1 MACIRTITFTF
12 DLEKLSQFDNF
23 SKVQR
28 LSLPYV
34 LKNLKSNFNH
44 ILERKIKIITN
55 SKNLNFTQTIE

>member
-1 MACIRTITFTF
+1 MACIRTITFTS
-12 DLEKLSQFDNF
+12 DLEKLAQFDNF

-34 LKNLKSNFNH
+34 LKNLKSNINQ

>member
-34 LKNLKSNFNH
+34 LKNLKSNINQ

-55 SKNLNFTQTIE
+55 SKNLNFTQTLE

>member
-1 MACIRTITFTF
+1 MACIRTITFTS
-12 DLEKLSQFDNF
+12 DLEKLAQFDNF

-34 LKNLKSNFNH
+34 LKNLKSNISH

>member
-1 MACIRTITFTF
+1 MRTITFTF

-34 LKNLKSNFNH
+34 LKNLKSNINH
-44 ILERKIKIITN
+44 ILERKIKITN

>member
-28 LSLPYV
+28 LSLLYV
-34 LKNLKSNFNH
+34 LKNLKSNINH
-44 ILERKIKIITN
+44 ILERKIR
-55 SKNLNFTQTIE
+55 

>member
-28 LSLPYV
+28 LSLLYV
-34 LKNLKSNFNH
+34 LKNLKSNINH

>member
-1 MACIRTITFTF
+1 MACIRTITFTS
-12 DLEKLSQFDNF
+12 DLEKLAQFDNF

-28 LSLPYV
+28 LSLPDV
-34 LKNLKSNFNH
+34 LKNLKSNINH

>member
-34 LKNLKSNFNH
+34 LKNLKSNINH
-44 ILERKIKIITN
+44 ILERKIKITN

>member
-34 LKNLKSNFNH
+34 LKNLKSNINQ

>member
-34 LKNLKSNFNH
+34 LKTLKSNIYH

>member
-34 LKNLKSNFNH
+34 LKNLKSNINH

-55 SKNLNFTQTIE
+55 SKNLNFTQTLE

>member
-1 MACIRTITFTF
+1 MACIRTITFTS
-12 DLEKLSQFDNF
+12 DLEKLAQFDNF

-34 LKNLKSNFNH
+34 LKNLKSNINQ

-55 SKNLNFTQTIE
+55 SKNLNFTQTLE